1 MSSPSPSKYS
11 GQSKGGNVVNKDE
24 ITKRNRQIYDELRTY
39 SIING
44 EIIKNVKGEIDK
56 CNMELNGFILKIQN
70 EYVDDE
76 ARNDVLSVIGNKKND
91 VRSKEVTIKGIEN
104 EFENKKKRQQDIHSE
119 RYGKGQT
126 IMGVNKLYDE
136 WKEVRLE
143 MIEIENE
150 ARKLLGT
157 CVFNPPPLGA
167 LKKKSVVE
175 AERIEAENK
184 IRLEKQTEMNAM
196 RAKKEKEDK
205 EKAKKDKEDKE
216 KEDKEKEDKEKAR
229 KENASIF
236 TMPSFG
242 KNKTGVDSGKI
253 DVQLFLADARNLFTT
268 IGIWENDNT
277 KDVVPKMTMLSS
289 KLEEIQDMRRYVRE
303 NFNNPATHA
312 YLREAEGFVSE
323 VSRLIKDMR
332 DLREIVHSNTEN
344 MNLIFSRIERQSNSQ
359 DVLNG
364 LAKEFY
370 SCVAHIMAAYHEM
383 RDISNE
389 EYKVPDDS
397 VLIGRARG
405 FEPVVANKLAEIN
418 GKVTEMDVEIGK
430 VVDRVSKKKSEFT
443 DAIDV
448 ALKYKLRVETVYEKN
463 RDRDILCA
471 TVDNYVKDA
480 RKSVNSLDTEI
491 SKCKVKYG
499 AMSNLRSI
507 FAKYTPDNIA
517 GINDRSVH
525 IVRRCVTMTSEI
537 TQILVDVDKIHCL
550 KFKVDNDLKNKLIRI
565 KRGREE
571 EEKEGE
577 EKEGEEKEGE

>member
-1 MSSPSPSKYS
+1 
-11 GQSKGGNVVNKDE
+11 
-24 ITKRNRQIYDELRTY
+24 
-39 SIING
+39 
-44 EIIKNVKGEIDK
+44 
-56 CNMELNGFILKIQN
+56 
-70 EYVDDE
+70 
-76 ARNDVLSVIGNKKND
+76 
-91 VRSKEVTIKGIEN
+91 
-104 EFENKKKRQQDIHSE
+104 
-119 RYGKGQT
+119 
-126 IMGVNKLYDE
+126 
-136 WKEVRLE
+136 
-143 MIEIENE
+143 
-150 ARKLLGT
+150 
-157 CVFNPPPLGA
+157 
-167 LKKKSVVE
+167 
-175 AERIEAENK
+175 
-184 IRLEKQTEMNAM
+184 
-196 RAKKEKEDK
+196 
-205 EKAKKDKEDKE
+205 
-216 KEDKEKEDKEKAR
+216 
-229 KENASIF
+229 
-236 TMPSFG
+236 MPSFG
-242 KNKTGVDSGKI
+242 KNKTGVDSGEI

-370 SCVAHIMAAYHEM
+370 RCVAHIMAAYHEM

-443 DAIDV
+443 DAIDA

-577 EKEGEEKEGE
+577 EKEGEEKEGEEEKEEEEKEGERTLLLDQIQQTMTTWTKYYEVTTDDLNQLQYSYGHTLRSIEGCMDEVRKAEDSKPNKQTVLDELQRCYDVYEQKLTRCHDGLFHRNNTMYNEASRIRDENVSIDKLRTYVEEFSALCTTMMTETTNELNSNKYDNQDEYKKIDNIGEFVERLKKPVKVSPETPPETPPKAPPVPQKNVAQRFIGGALGMIGLGSSD